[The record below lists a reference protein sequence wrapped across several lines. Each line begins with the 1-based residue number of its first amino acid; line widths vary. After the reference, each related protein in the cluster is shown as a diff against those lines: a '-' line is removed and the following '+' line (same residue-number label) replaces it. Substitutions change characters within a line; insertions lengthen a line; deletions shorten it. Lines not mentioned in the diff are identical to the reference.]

1 MPTRKISSAEGV
13 AKEPK
18 RKLVRFSTKPAPANV
33 EKKPKKEEGKD
44 TLQTK
49 KKKKRKRKAKG
60 KQAEVA
66 NQETKRDLPTENGKS
81 KNGSL
86 AFDEAGEKEAKSG
99 GQNKTGKCKK
109 VRKARNETQPVDSGA
124 SKTLRNYALVRI
136 APATHARAVYVPTGI
151 RVLVD
156 PLPRLWVYERSVGAT
171 VHLPRT

>member
-1 MPTRKISSAEGV
+1 GCGRSGYSQAAQPCKGSLHPVTSRHRACICRTATMPTRKISSAEGV

-49 KKKKRKRKAKG
+49 KKKGKRKAKG

-66 NQETKRDLPTENGKS
+66 NQETKRDLPTQNGKS

-99 GQNKTGKCKK
+99 
-109 VRKARNETQPVDSGA
+109 
-124 SKTLRNYALVRI
+124 
-136 APATHARAVYVPTGI
+136 
-151 RVLVD
+151 
-156 PLPRLWVYERSVGAT
+156 
-171 VHLPRT
+171 